1 MLNLRDPLVN
11 SDFKNNF
18 NSIVCDGACVIYCL
32 LNFVYLLSQTQ
43 IQFKMSIW
51 ACGNIHNGVYIL
63 DFILR

>member
-32 LNFVYLLSQTQ
+32 LNFVNLLSQTHKYSPKCVFRHVE
-43 IQFKMSIW
+43 I
-51 ACGNIHNGVYIL
+51 YITMY
-63 DFILR
+63 IY